1 MTCTGPGL
9 PNEPSPADTF
19 LTASATQV
27 ALSPGNHGPRAIAAR
42 RCAWPRGCRGWE
54 SLSQATAGGARA
66 SRLARCPRREA
77 MTAGS
82 VMSTNTFT
90 DQPQREQRLRS
101 MSNTP
106 RSRCIHVIEA
116 PGGADMGSSDMGSS
130 SVHTRASAGCLPSTP
145 ARWRAWGAN
154 TPWYRMRGGRG
165 RGTHAARG
173 ARKSSGSNRQCVVPS
188 RKGRLSSCTP
198 RPSPSIDS
206 LCDVSGAHAI

>member
-1 MTCTGPGL
+1 M
-9 PNEPSPADTF
+9 NEPSPDTL

-27 ALSPGNHGPRAIAAR
+27 ALSPFNHGPRAIAAR
-42 RCAWPRGCRGWE
+42 RCARHRGCWGWE
-54 SLSQATAGGARA
+54 SLSQASAGGART

-82 VMSTNTFT
+82 VMSANTFT
-90 DQPQREQRLRS
+90 DPPQREQMLRS

-106 RSRCIHVIEA
+106 RSRCIRVIKA
-116 PGGADMGSSDMGSS
+116 PGGGPEVGSS
-130 SVHTRASAGCLPSTP
+130 SVHTRALSGCLPGTP
-145 ARWRAWGAN
+145 TRWRALGAN